1 MTVQIAAAGRHGV
14 TLSSPNDTKPL
25 PGQPA
30 LPLESKP
37 GAQVVVPPPP
47 PAPRLHAYLPLIH
60 KR

>member
-1 MTVQIAAAGRHGV
+1 MQIAAAGSPGV
-14 TLSSPNDTKPL
+14 AISSLNDTKPL

-37 GAQVVVPPPP
+37 GAQVVVPASP
-47 PAPRLHAYLPLIH
+47 PAPRLHTYRPLIH